1 MHIHILFIALYNL
14 CSFVCLEFIVPLEN
28 FSLIWRRH
36 HYRWVAT
43 KFDLCSVLMAI
54 KQWGFFSVTHLL
66 LWHGASVYD
75 GHLQG
80 PLTHLHRRA
89 FRSAAVTTCFNDYG
103 ISRLGFEHPTFLLW
117 DYPPRHPRGQCNVC
131 AKFLVTPSANII
143 IEKLIRWCRL
153 ECSICMGIVGWSNP
167 CRDRCWYIYWVF
179 WGNLSYRYPER
190 QKAWHALEPN
200 YTIAVTAQHNF

>member
-103 ISRLGFEHPTFLLW
+103 ISRLGFEHPTLILWGLTHRDTPAVSVMYVQHFLL
-117 DYPPRHPRGQCNVC
+117 HLLQISLLKN
-131 AKFLVTPSANII
+131 
-143 IEKLIRWCRL
+143 
-153 ECSICMGIVGWSNP
+153 
-167 CRDRCWYIYWVF
+167 WYD
-179 WGNLSYRYPER
+179 G
-190 QKAWHALEPN
+190 
-200 YTIAVTAQHNF
+200 AV